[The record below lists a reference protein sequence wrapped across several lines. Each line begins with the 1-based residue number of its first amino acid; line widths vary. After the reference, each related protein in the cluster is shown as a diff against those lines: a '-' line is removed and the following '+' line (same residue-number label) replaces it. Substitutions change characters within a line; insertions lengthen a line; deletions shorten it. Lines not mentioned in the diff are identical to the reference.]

1 MLEKAKL
8 WFAFLMLLLWVGL
21 AVLSIMEIHGSG
33 VLPSLAWFTL
43 LFSLVGLVHQLFSM
57 LHLASKAR

>member
-8 WFAFLMLLLWVGL
+8 WFALLMLLLWVWL
-21 AVLSIMEIHGSG
+21 AVLSIMEIHGNG
-33 VLPSLAWFTL
+33 ILPSLAWFTL

-57 LHLASKAR
+57 LHLVNKQR